1 MAEKVPAMDRKKLS
15 KSVVEYGNVKTKKIF
30 APLLQ
35 PHTL

>member
-1 MAEKVPAMDRKKLS
+1 MDRKKM
-15 KSVVEYGNVKTKKIF
+15 KNTVTEYGSVKTKKFF